1 MSLKLRFAQARRS
14 SRLGSPQ
21 ERGEL
26 LTHVATRAHT
36 AKDEADV
43 DAMSK
48 RAHTSAVFLFS
59 DMVYVLFFDREDRL
73 REFVCL
79 SN

>member
-1 MSLKLRFAQARRS
+1 MRRY
-14 SRLGSPQ
+14 SPL

-26 LTHVATRAHT
+26 TAHVATRDHT
-36 AKDEADV
+36 AKDAADV
-43 DAMSK
+43 DAMSM

-59 DMVYVLFFDREDRL
+59 DMVYVLFFDREDHL